1 MGNVKYYAF
10 QKGAKKMSEKRFRNP
25 KARMCLEVLHN
36 ALLEDR
42 DNMMIWVE
50 TDKRLYEVEDIR
62 FEQFLD
68 QNERVC
74 TVINIRTEHDGEN
87 V

>member
-1 MGNVKYYAF
+1 
-10 QKGAKKMSEKRFRNP
+10 MSEKIIFRNP
-25 KARMCLEVLHN
+25 KSRMNREVLHN

-42 DNMMIWVE
+42 DNMVIWVE
-50 TDKRLYEVEDIR
+50 TKDCQYEVEDIR
-62 FEQFLD
+62 FEQFVD

-74 TVINIRTEHDGEN
+74 TVITIK

>member
-1 MGNVKYYAF
+1 
-10 QKGAKKMSEKRFRNP
+10 MSEKIIFRNP
-25 KARMCLEVLHN
+25 KSRMNLEVLHN

-42 DNMMIWVE
+42 DNMVIWVE
-50 TDKRLYEVEDIR
+50 TKDCQYEVEDIR
-62 FEQFLD
+62 FEQFVD

-74 TVINIRTEHDGEN
+74 TVITIK

>member
-1 MGNVKYYAF
+1 MI
-10 QKGAKKMSEKRFRNP
+10 EKTICRNP
-25 KARMCLEVLHN
+25 KSRMNREVLHN
-36 ALLEDR
+36 ALMEDR

-50 TDKRLYEVEDIR
+50 TKDCQYEVEDIR
-62 FEQFLD
+62 FEQFVD

-74 TVINIRTEHDGEN
+74 TVITIK

>member
-1 MGNVKYYAF
+1 MNEDDEKFLNDLREKNKY
-10 QKGAKKMSEKRFRNP
+10 KSL
-25 KARMCLEVLHN
+25 LEVLHN

-50 TDKRLYEVEDIR
+50 TKDNQYELEDVK
-62 FEQFLD
+62 FEQFVD
-68 QNERVC
+68 QNRRVC
-74 TVINIRTEHDGEN
+74 TVITIK

>member
-1 MGNVKYYAF
+1 MNEDDENFLNNLREKNKY
-10 QKGAKKMSEKRFRNP
+10 KSL
-25 KARMCLEVLHN
+25 LEVLHN

-50 TDKRLYEVEDIR
+50 TKDNQYELEDVK
-62 FEQFLD
+62 FEQFVD
-68 QNERVC
+68 QNRRVC
-74 TVINIRTEHDGEN
+74 TVITIK